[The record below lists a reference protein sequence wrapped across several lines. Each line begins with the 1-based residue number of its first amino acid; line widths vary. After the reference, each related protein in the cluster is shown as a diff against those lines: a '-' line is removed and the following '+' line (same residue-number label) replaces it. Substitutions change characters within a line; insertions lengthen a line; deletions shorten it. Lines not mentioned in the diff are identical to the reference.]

1 MDTSIEYKI
10 AMGNE
15 AQEVVNRMLS
25 SSRTS
30 SEARLAVDVFTRFTR
45 QYHINADRQPVALLN
60 GQMIGYVLVLV
71 NPGAVATV
79 LLPSLLP
86 ELEDRNELSY
96 RDIMIRLLKLLGEQ
110 IEPWDL
116 GIIQAVLSGED
127 EKSFKS
133 ILLESGFS
141 FLCDLAV
148 MESSVAADHSAVT
161 IENIDWVPFNDTTA
175 QRFEQVILQSYQ
187 DSKDC
192 PALTGL
198 RTGPEILESHRW
210 SGIFLKKGWWLMQ
223 YQGRD
228 AGVVLLNG
236 TQEKADR
243 LDLIYMGLARWARG
257 RGLGRAIMNKAFET
271 ATTLKKKNIRLAV
284 ERDNFPAKRIYDEFG
299 FREVNQQVVF
309 AILNEKRRQRLQKNE
324 TGVENLDGA

>member
-1 MDTSIEYKI
+1 MDMPIEYKI
-10 AMGNE
+10 ATDAD
-15 AQEVVNRMLS
+15 AQEVIKRMLS
-25 SSRTS
+25 SSRTN

-45 QYHINADRQPVALLN
+45 QYHINVDRQPVALLE
-60 GQMIGYVLVLV
+60 GRVIGYILVLV

-79 LLPSLLP
+79 LLPPRLT

-96 RDIMIRLLKLLGEQ
+96 REIMIQLLKLLGQQ

-116 GIIQAVLSGED
+116 GIIQAVLSRED
-127 EKSFKS
+127 EKTFKP

-148 MESSVAADHSAVT
+148 MESPVAADHPSAA
-161 IENIDWVPFNDTTA
+161 IEDLEWVPFDDATTS
-175 QRFEQVILQSYQ
+175 RFERVILQSYQ
-187 DSKDC
+187 GSKDC
-192 PALTGL
+192 PILTGL

-210 SGIFLKKGWWLMQ
+210 SGIFRKKGWWLMQ

-243 LDLIYMGLARWARG
+243 LDLIYMGLASWARG

-271 ATTLKKKNIRLAV
+271 ATALKKKNIRLAV
-284 ERDNFPAKRIYDEFG
+284 ERDNFPAKRLYDEFG
-299 FREVNQQVVF
+299 FCEVNQQVVF
-309 AILNEKRRQRLQKNE
+309 AILNEKRRRRLQYNN
-324 TGVENLDGA
+324 TGVETLDGA